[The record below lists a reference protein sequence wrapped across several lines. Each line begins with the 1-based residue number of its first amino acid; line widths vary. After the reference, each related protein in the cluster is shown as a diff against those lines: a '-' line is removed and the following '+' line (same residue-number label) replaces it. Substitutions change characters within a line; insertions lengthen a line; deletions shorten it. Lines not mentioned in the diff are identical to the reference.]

1 MSVAGRQGRP
11 CSQACCPSQLPT
23 PLRMH
28 KSPRLQGPQDSGPF
42 SPLRKFLRFPQHG
55 QLPAAARATGG
66 PVTSLPEPGW
76 PQPSS
81 TRFHVAAEGKPK
93 PMFTWPWPHT
103 CVSLL
108 ETQKDPR
115 PHAKELDSKPAP
127 PLVSRRGHHLYETWF
142 SFL

>member
-1 MSVAGRQGRP
+1 M
-11 CSQACCPSQLPT
+11 
-23 PLRMH
+23 
-28 KSPRLQGPQDSGPF
+28 
-42 SPLRKFLRFPQHG
+42 
-55 QLPAAARATGG
+55 
-66 PVTSLPEPGW
+66 TSLSAPGW

-93 PMFTWPWPHT
+93 PTFTRPHT

-108 ETQKDPR
+108 ETRKDPR